1 MEWRTTKVDLD
12 SHVFADDLADVE
24 YGINWWVSDR
34 STGTIVVGMNNAR
47 LCIRND
53 RLITIVRVRADVDDV
68 PNEHEIL
75 EVVSSIT
82 GKTIRSIE

>member
-12 SHVFADDLADVE
+12 SHVFADDLEDVE

-34 STGTIVVGMNNAR
+34 STGTIVCGLDNAR

-53 RLITIVRVRADVDDV
+53 RLITIVRVRADMDI